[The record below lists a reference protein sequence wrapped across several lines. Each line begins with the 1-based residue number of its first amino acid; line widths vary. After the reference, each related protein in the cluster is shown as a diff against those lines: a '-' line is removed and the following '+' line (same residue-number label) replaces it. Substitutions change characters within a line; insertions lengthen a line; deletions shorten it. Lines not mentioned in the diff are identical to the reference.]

1 MSSRTILSRPRTR
14 VYDANYNIGESY
26 YKSALDRLDRKY
38 SGRPLTP
45 PRQSATP
52 SIAQEIAERH
62 AAAFAEDDLYSARER
77 ASKRITDEHI
87 FDNRLNRQR
96 AVDIYENG
104 LDDETTATLS
114 RIRKNK
120 KVSLID
126 DVDLE
131 STSNNLKTHRLLDRS
146 EKILDS
152 VGISD
157 SRRAGSAFD
166 EDVTVKRRSLR
177 LSAAYDDGAVSTEGL
192 TKWTPI
198 SPPEEMVGRESS
210 ATLRARQSKD
220 RLNDI
225 EEEMALMAE
234 KQQAREKRLA
244 RLKALVAESEDDGN
258 FNAEASKSKS
268 VSIST
273 RSEKKSVHF

>member
-38 SGRPLTP
+38 SGRPMTP

-62 AAAFAEDDLYSARER
+62 AAAFADDDLYSARER

-104 LDDETTATLS
+104 LDDETSATLS

-126 DVDLE
+126 DLDLE

-157 SRRAGSAFD
+157 ARRAGYD

-177 LSAAYDDGAVSTEGL
+177 VSAYADDGAVSTEGL

-210 ATLRARQSKD
+210 ASLRARQSRD

-244 RLKALVAESEDDGN
+244 RLKALVAENDEEGDFGSE
-258 FNAEASKSKS
+258 AVQAK
-268 VSIST
+268 SISISA